1 MRDLIESDSG
11 QVAGEQYV
19 AMEASD
25 AELMRALEMIRM
37 RSPDVVFSTIV
48 GRTAQRF
55 YRLYAKTGLDPP
67 GCRLR
72 A

>member
-1 MRDLIESDSG
+1 
-11 QVAGEQYV
+11 
-19 AMEASD
+19 MEASD